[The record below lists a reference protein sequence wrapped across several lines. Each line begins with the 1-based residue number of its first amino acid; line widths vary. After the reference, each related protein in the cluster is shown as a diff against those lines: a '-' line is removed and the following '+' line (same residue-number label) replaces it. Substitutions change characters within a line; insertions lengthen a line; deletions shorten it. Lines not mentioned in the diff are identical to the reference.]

1 MSWVEEKAALRRRLD
16 LQLMGGL
23 VPAGARVLDLGCGD
37 GDLLAELKA
46 QRGCEVRGIE
56 IDPAHV
62 RNCIQ
67 RGIPVYQGDMLEGIR
82 HYRDRSFDLV
92 LLSQTLQQT
101 GDPVRVI
108 HEMLRVGDRAI
119 ISFPNF
125 GWWKTRLQLLFTGRM
140 PRHRL
145 LPYEW
150 YNTPTVHRCTIR
162 DFRALCQQES
172 LTIVREMYLVPT
184 ARRVGRWGANWRAG
198 LAIFEL
204 RDCSQGCDVR
214 PTRV

>member
-1 MSWVEEKAALRRRLD
+1 MSWVKEKAAVKQRLD
-16 LQLMGGL
+16 YQLMGDL
-23 VPAGARVLDLGCGD
+23 VPVGSRVLDLGCGD
-37 GDLLAELKA
+37 GDLLAELRERR
-46 QRGCEVRGIE
+46 QCQVRGIE

-62 RNCIQ
+62 RRCVE
-67 RGIPVYQGDMLEGIR
+67 RGVPVYHGDMMEGIQ
-82 HYRDRSFDLV
+82 HYRDGSFDLV

-101 GDPVRVI
+101 SDPVRVI
-108 HEMLRVGDRAI
+108 NEMLRVGERAI

-150 YNTPTVHRCTIR
+150 YDTPNVHMCTIR
-162 DFRALCQQES
+162 DFRILCEQEAL
-172 LTIVREMYLVPT
+172 TVVREMYLVPT
-184 ARRVGRWGANWRAG
+184 ARRVGSFMANWRAG

-204 RDCSQGCDVR
+204 QTKHDR
-214 PTRV
+214 

>member
-1 MSWVEEKAALRRRLD
+1 MSWLEEKAAVKKRLD
-16 LQLMGGL
+16 YQLMGDM
-23 VPAGARVLDLGCGD
+23 VPVGARVLDLGCGD
-37 GDLLAELKA
+37 GELLADLRA
-46 QRGCEVRGIE
+46 NRGCQVRGIE

-67 RGIPVYQGDMLEGIR
+67 RGIPVYHGDMMEGIK
-82 HYRDRSFDLV
+82 HYRDASFDLV

-101 GDPVRVI
+101 ADPVQVI

-125 GWWKTRLQLLFTGRM
+125 GWWKTRLQLLLSGRM

-150 YNTPTVHRCTIR
+150 YNTPNVHLCTIR
-162 DFRALCQQES
+162 DFCLLCEQEG
-172 LTIVREMYLVPT
+172 LTVVREMYLVPT
-184 ARRVGRWGANWRAG
+184 ARRVGRFAANWRAG

-204 RDCSQGCDVR
+204 RNSVER
-214 PTRV
+214 